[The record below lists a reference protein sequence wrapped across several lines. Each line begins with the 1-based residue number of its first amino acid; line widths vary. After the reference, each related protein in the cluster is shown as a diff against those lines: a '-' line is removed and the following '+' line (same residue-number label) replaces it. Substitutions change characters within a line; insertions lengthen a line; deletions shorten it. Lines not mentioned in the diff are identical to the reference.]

1 MTKRSL
7 TLLASIAVFSGA
19 MFAGPAIGGTKPQ
32 PYKKLSTSEVTFK
45 KKSGYWVEC
54 RYTGLGTVCD
64 YVYARVKGE
73 PGTKAKLQR
82 IKANDS
88 TLKRKSGYW
97 VECRYSGLGEICE
110 YVYAKPKP

>member
-1 MTKRSL
+1 MTKRST
-7 TLLASIAVFSGA
+7 TLLASILVFSA
-19 MFAGPAIGGTKPQ
+19 ALFPVQAIGGTKPQ

-64 YVYARVKGE
+64 YVYARVKGA
-73 PGTKAKLQR
+73 PGAKAKLQR
-82 IKANDS
+82 IKANKS